1 MRWRNNRARKEDI
14 MQGAARLQGEN
25 NRRGLNR
32 RQRTEDDEESGAAT
46 AASNAFD
53 GQQSNDGATSR
64 RHVNYGMDVQDE
76 VWTEADERAYNV
88 VKDRLRNAHK
98 FQLPFMHSPDLMMLL
113 HLPPKVARA
122 RLFEM
127 M

>member
-1 MRWRNNRARKEDI
+1 MSG
-14 MQGAARLQGEN
+14 GAARLQGEN

-32 RQRTEDDEESGAAT
+32 RQRTEDDEESGVAT
-46 AASNAFD
+46 AASIAFD
-53 GQQSNDGATSR
+53 GQQSNDNDGATSR
-64 RHVNYGMDVQDE
+64 RHVNYGMNVQDE

-98 FQLPFMHSPDLMMLL
+98 FQLPFMHTPDMMMLL